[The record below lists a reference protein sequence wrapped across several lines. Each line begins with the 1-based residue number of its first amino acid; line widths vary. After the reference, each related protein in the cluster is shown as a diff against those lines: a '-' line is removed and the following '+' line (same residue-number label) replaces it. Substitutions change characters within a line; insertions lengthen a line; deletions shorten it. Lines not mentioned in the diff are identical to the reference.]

1 MGEGTRIARS
11 EPRHACVERA
21 SGMAFSD
28 TFAVTGQVWGK
39 LPCVHVTARRFVLC
53 DLPVWAFVQVLAVTG
68 DTGLFNKAY

>member
-1 MGEGTRIARS
+1 
-11 EPRHACVERA
+11 
-21 SGMAFSD
+21 MAFSD